1 MATIRDVAETAGV
14 SPTTVSRVL
23 NRKMVVRKETEER
36 IWAAVEALG
45 YQPDVS
51 ARALVTGRTGAIG
64 VVVRDI
70 CDPFFGPIVH
80 GVTCVAN
87 ANGYS
92 SFLSNLSADPGRAF
106 YLQLVRQ
113 KRVDGIIITTSHI
126 PDEQVSLIR
135 DEGVPL
141 VLVNR
146 QMDGVVSICTD
157 NEKGGYQATSHLIGL
172 GHREIAYIG
181 VPPYIKSGIPRQ
193 TGCERALG
201 EHGLRLSPDA
211 IVVEENSADGGY
223 RAAQALISAQE
234 RVTAVFCYD
243 DVMAIGAMRAFQEQ
257 RIQVP
262 GDIAVVGYDDIPLA
276 AHVSPPLTTVRQA
289 IATMGIRA
297 MQMLIKLME
306 KEDVG
311 EQDVGEKE
319 IILQPE
325 LIVRGSS
332 VASNG

>member
-1 MATIRDVAETAGV
+1 VSTIKDVAKVAKV
-14 SPTTVSRVL
+14 SVTTVSRVL

-45 YQPDVS
+45 YRPDFS
-51 ARALVTGRTGAIG
+51 ARALVTGQTGAIG

-70 CDPFFGPIVH
+70 CDPFFAPIVH

-87 ANGYS
+87 AHDYS
-92 SFLSNLSADPGRAF
+92 SFLSNLSADPSRAF
-106 YLQLVRQ
+106 YLQLVRE

-141 VLVNR
+141 VLINR
-146 QMDGVVSICTD
+146 QMDDVASICTD
-157 NEKGGYQATSHLIGL
+157 NERGGYEATSHLIEL

-181 VPPYIKSGIPRQ
+181 VPSYVKSGIPRKAGYQ
-193 TGCERALG
+193 RALG
-201 EHGLRLSPDA
+201 ERGLRLSPDA

-234 RVTAVFCYD
+234 KVTAVFCYD
-243 DVMAIGAMRAFQEQ
+243 DVMAIGAIRAFQEH
-257 RIQVP
+257 RMQVP

-289 IATMGIRA
+289 IETMGTRA

-306 KEDVG
+306 KEDA
-311 EQDVGEKE
+311 GEKE

-332 VASNG
+332 GASNG